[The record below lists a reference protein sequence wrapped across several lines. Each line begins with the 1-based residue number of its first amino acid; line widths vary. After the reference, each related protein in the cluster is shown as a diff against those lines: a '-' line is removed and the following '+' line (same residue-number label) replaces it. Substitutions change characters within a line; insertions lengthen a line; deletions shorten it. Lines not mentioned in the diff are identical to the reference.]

1 VHRNKSQ
8 YNYIFIH
15 FGLGL
20 IVLFFFHY
28 GIGVVIR
35 TDTIARYD
43 YGLLENLRLYGQV
56 HPPNYELVDIPK
68 DFPLFLG
75 MGRLDMLADVEDV
88 QFLLS
93 YELKHHDPNKLVQV
107 LKENYA
113 HADFIMSVNA
123 KQDVYDPMIDFFNK
137 Q

>member
-1 VHRNKSQ
+1 M
-8 YNYIFIH
+8 IF
-15 FGLGL
+15 L
-20 IVLFFFHY
+20 HY

-43 YGLLENLRLYGQV
+43 YGFLENLRRYGRV
-56 HPPNYELVDIPK
+56 HPPNYELFAIPK

-88 QFLLS
+88 KFLLS
-93 YELKHHDPNKLVQV
+93 YEFKNHDPNNLVQV

-113 HADFIMSVNA
+113 HADFIMSVTA